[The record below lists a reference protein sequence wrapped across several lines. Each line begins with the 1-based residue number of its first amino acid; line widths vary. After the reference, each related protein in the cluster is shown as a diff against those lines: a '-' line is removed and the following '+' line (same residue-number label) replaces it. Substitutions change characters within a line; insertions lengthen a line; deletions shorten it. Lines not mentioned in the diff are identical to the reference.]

1 MNSDNF
7 ESLFSFEV
15 DDPVTENDI
24 SIINYKVKYKFGQN
38 IYTVNVAKW
47 DDTNSEFID
56 VLNLSQITKP
66 KSNTEKINPTKARE
80 ILDTDIFELLPSQ
93 RTRQDDIDDFFQT
106 FNTLAG
112 SPPIF
117 SDADGD
123 GAAEYISPQE
133 SIRDYNSRISAADTP
148 TAKITRLNT
157 HANPIN
163 EEKTLERLRNRLN
176 LYLKD
181 VDNNVSIIP
190 DQRPEY
196 ENKSSGF
203 LKIRKPN
210 QAIILRSTDGGS
222 LEFDEGE
229 NSYRNG
235 FTITMWVRFIGKSGR
250 GTLFNYGNPTN
261 EEKFGF
267 RLDTLTKEHEGEY
280 YRIVRLLVGDTDILS
295 PHSDIKRLFD
305 SNVGIPGSSRSNTAY
320 SSYDS
325 TAIDQGTGGIPA
337 VDYDDARFFNHTQV
351 STNDLNEWFFI
362 CATYNPNID
371 EYSSIINHLNDYK
384 RVEQFWL
391 NHIIPKADAEAD
403 GFDYTGNSFLGAK
416 CKVEVISRSEL
427 LRARGYKTKLD
438 SLSFI
443 PQQPGDSGA
452 GEAEDDV
459 VLGCM
464 DVSADNYN
472 PNATVDDGS
481 CTYPV
486 YGCMDSSAD
495 NYNPSATHDSGNC
508 VYIQSLEGEFEI
520 TGVNSIALITNNNS
534 GIVSAGIPAGIK
546 IHLEINDTPYSV
558 TVSSASG
565 SNITI
570 TEDIPPQMIGAEGIY
585 DLEIISNTPPTA
597 S

>member
-1 MNSDNF
+1 MAIQGTSTNFTTQIFKLTDSSKSGLIDWAQNLAQNNSDMQILYNSLLNDNDVTLDTIYNYINQSLVTVKHTLTFSSDFPNGIISVNPPQPDYGYDQGQEVQITAIPNENFVFGEWTGDVDQTSISNPLITITMDSDKTIGEPGRGSFINIDELRITESEVRERVADEFYKLWFTSNELTDEQVLSLQTTINEEGKQVTGRTEGDQLVFFKKDRNTLENRKDFQGIAFENIVQNVYINDLLNPLNSDNF

-24 SIINYKVKYKFGQN
+24 SIINYKVKYQFGQN
-38 IYTVNVAKW
+38 IYIVNVAKW
-47 DDTNSEFID
+47 DDTNSKFID

-66 KSNTEKINPTKARE
+66 KSNTEKINPIKARE

-148 TAKITRLNT
+148 TAKITRLNSQ
-157 HANPIN
+157 ANPIN

-210 QAIILRSTDGGS
+210 QAIVLRSPAGGL
-222 LEFDEGE
+222 LEFDGEGE

-267 RLDTLTKEHEGEY
+267 RLETLTKEHEGEY

-295 PHSDIKRLFD
+295 PHSDLSLI
-305 SNVGIPGSSRSNTAY
+305 
-320 SSYDS
+320 
-325 TAIDQGTGGIPA
+325 
-337 VDYDDARFFNHTQV
+337 
-351 STNDLNEWFFI
+351 
-362 CATYNPNID
+362 
-371 EYSSIINHLNDYK
+371 
-384 RVEQFWL
+384 
-391 NHIIPKADAEAD
+391 HI
-403 GFDYTGNSFLGAK
+403 
-416 CKVEVISRSEL
+416 
-427 LRARGYKTKLD
+427 
-438 SLSFI
+438 
-443 PQQPGDSGA
+443 
-452 GEAEDDV
+452 
-459 VLGCM
+459 
-464 DVSADNYN
+464 
-472 PNATVDDGS
+472 
-481 CTYPV
+481 
-486 YGCMDSSAD
+486 
-495 NYNPSATHDSGNC
+495 
-508 VYIQSLEGEFEI
+508 
-520 TGVNSIALITNNNS
+520 
-534 GIVSAGIPAGIK
+534 
-546 IHLEINDTPYSV
+546 
-558 TVSSASG
+558 
-565 SNITI
+565 
-570 TEDIPPQMIGAEGIY
+570 
-585 DLEIISNTPPTA
+585 
-597 S
+597 